1 MSKPRALSCPLCG
14 GVVAPPLST
23 RRLVCDYCARP
34 LYYTGEDFTP
44 RFSLL
49 PRMDDADHQRAC
61 RGLLSH
67 PLAPADLSRR
77 SVLLRKRRTYLP
89 FYLLTGKRGGVLAT
103 GREKMATRLPGADLT
118 PERIGSGSI
127 AGTAFQQHRREVLV
141 EEDSRVVVG
150 DFKYVYP
157 ASALEGWDILDTDLR
172 DAVSANLES
181 AVSVTLAEL
190 SRDADVVDPDIP
202 LERIVEKGVGAGS
215 ATKGTMALLELEV
228 AVIYVPVMVFSFRYG
243 RQTFTVTLDEL
254 RGSRLAGEMPFRS
267 DWAYML
273 AIPVVA
279 GLGFVLGNLFALAA
293 QVSLHEWVVSP
304 GLTRAAVFLGLI
316 ATGVLTIGLQAAWL
330 LMRTPLVVKVTPAG
344 PRVERAG
351 APPKN
356 PFAPANALLSFLVK
370 AALTS
375 KRRTSWWD
383 T

>member
-1 MSKPRALSCPLCG
+1 MNRPRALNCPLCG

-34 LYYTGEDFTP
+34 LYYMGEDFTP

-49 PRMDDADHQRAC
+49 SKMNDADHQRAC
-61 RGLLSH
+61 LGLLSH

-77 SVLLRKRRTYLP
+77 SVLLRKQRTYLP

-103 GREKMATRLPGADLT
+103 GRERVVARLPGADLT
-118 PERIGSGSI
+118 PEAFGSGSI
-127 AGTAFQQHRREVLV
+127 AGAAFQQPRREVSV

-157 ASALEGWDILDTDLR
+157 ASAMEGWDIVDTDLR
-172 DAVSANLES
+172 DAVSADVES
-181 AVSVTLAEL
+181 AVPVTLADL

-202 LERIVEKGVGAGS
+202 LERILEKGVGAFS
-215 ATKGTMALLELEV
+215 ATKGTLALLELEV
-228 AVIYVPVMVFSFRYG
+228 ALIYVPVMVFSFRYG
-243 RQTFTVTLDEL
+243 RQTFTITLDEL
-254 RGSRLAGEMPFRS
+254 RGSRLAGELPFRS

-279 GLGFVLGNLFALAA
+279 GLGLVFGNLLALAA
-293 QVSLHEWVVSP
+293 KVSLHEWVVSP
-304 GLTRAAVFLGLI
+304 GMTRTAVFLGLV
-316 ATGVLTIGLQAAWL
+316 ATAILTVGLQAAWL
-330 LMRTPLVVKVTPAG
+330 LIRTPLVVRVTPAG

-356 PFAPANALLSFLVK
+356 PFSPANALLSFLVK

-375 KRRTSWWD
+375 KRRTTWWD
-383 T
+383 A

>member
-1 MSKPRALSCPLCG
+1 MG
-14 GVVAPPLST
+14 
-23 RRLVCDYCARP
+23 
-34 LYYTGEDFTP
+34 
-44 RFSLL
+44 
-49 PRMDDADHQRAC
+49 DADHQRAC
-61 RGLLSH
+61 RALLAH

-103 GREKMATRLPGADLT
+103 GREKLVAHLPGADLT
-118 PERIGSGSI
+118 PQRFGSAALS
-127 AGTAFQQHRREVLV
+127 GTAFQRHKPEVLV

-157 ASALEGWDILDTDLR
+157 ASALEGWDISDTDLR
-172 DAVSANLES
+172 DAVSADLES
-181 AVSVTLAEL
+181 AVPVTLAEL
-190 SRDADVVDPDIP
+190 SKDADVVDPDIP
-202 LERIVEKGVGAGS
+202 LERIIEKGVGAGP
-215 ATKGTMALLELEV
+215 ATKGAMALLELEV

-243 RQTFTVTLDEL
+243 RQTFAVTLDEL
-254 RGSRLAGEMPFRS
+254 RGSRLAGELPFRS

-279 GLGFVLGNLFALAA
+279 GLGLVLGNFLALAA
-293 QVSLHEWVVSP
+293 KISLHEWVASP
-304 GLTRAAVFLGLI
+304 GMTRAAVFLGLM
-316 ATGVLTIGLQAAWL
+316 ATAILTVGLQAAWL
-330 LMRTPLVVKVTPAG
+330 LIRTPLVVRVTPAG

-356 PFAPANALLSFLVK
+356 PFSPANALLSFLVK

-375 KRRTSWWD
+375 KRRSSWWD